1 MPAKTKMAANK
12 LPTSNFPRETSPTCA
27 GASAVAGV
35 ADAAATTGAF
45 AGAAGATAWAGALE
59 GCDWA
64 TAGFSRVVGTAA
76 DDAGTA
82 AAATGVSTTG
92 EKLGAGE
99 VGISSGLAG
108 LPAASDPGA
117 APEDSLTAL
126 LAAASSGF
134 GAVASIPAIAGAA
147 VLVLASAALP
157 FATAAPGMG
166 LGSIAGLDSVCA

>member
-1 MPAKTKMAANK
+1 MTPMPAKTKMAANK
-12 LPTSNFPRETSPTCA
+12 LPTSNFPRDTSPTCA

-35 ADAAATTGAF
+35 ADAAATTGGL
-45 AGAAGATAWAGALE
+45 AGAAAGAALA
-59 GCDWA
+59 GCDCT
-64 TAGFSRVVGTAA
+64 TAGCSRVAGTGA
-76 DDAGTA
+76 DDAGAA

-147 VLVLASAALP
+147 
-157 FATAAPGMG
+157 
-166 LGSIAGLDSVCA
+166 

>member
-1 MPAKTKMAANK
+1 MPAKTKIAANK

-35 ADAAATTGAF
+35 ADAAATTIGGF
-45 AGAAGATAWAGALE
+45 AAGALA
-59 GCDWA
+59 GCDCA
-64 TAGFSRVVGTAA
+64 TTGCSRVPGTAA
-76 DDAGTA
+76 DDAGA
-82 AAATGVSTTG
+82 PAAATGVSTTG

-117 APEDSLTAL
+117 APYDSLTAV

-134 GAVASIPAIAGAA
+134 GAVASIPAIAGA
-147 VLVLASAALP
+147 VLALAWAAL
-157 FATAAPGMG
+157 
-166 LGSIAGLDSVCA
+166 